1 LQHDR
6 IASHLRITFT
16 YDRIILPNEHW
27 TPPCALRD
35 NRLTQF
41 ARSDRPFRCIRADH
55 ALRHWSR
62 GAEGKESMDFRARH
76 WRYGLLIGTA
86 FVAGAA
92 LGPSL
97 GSLGSAFAQDSSRTD
112 MYQMLKVFGDV
123 MQRVRAEYVDPV
135 DDKDLIENSINGML
149 TGLDPHSSYM
159 NAKAFKDMQIQTKG
173 EFGGLGIEVNEDKG
187 IIKVVSPIDD
197 TPAAR
202 AGIKPGDII
211 TALDGK
217 TLMGMSLNDA
227 VDRMRGPP
235 NSKIQLTIK
244 RQNVDKPIEVSLIRE
259 IIHIQVVKSRMEP
272 NDIGYVRLSQFT
284 EQADAGIKQ
293 AVKNLRAQNG
303 GKLRGLV
310 LDLRNNPGGLLDQ
323 AVSVSSDF
331 IDQGE
336 IVSTRARHPEDSQR
350 WDAKGEDILH
360 GAPLVVLINGGS
372 ASASEIVSG
381 ALQDHRRAI
390 LLGTRSFGKGSVQTV
405 IPLPGNGAMRLT
417 TARYYTPSGRS
428 IQGLGIIPDVPV
440 QETAE
445 ERPTFGGERESDYN
459 KVLTNQGGT
468 GAQALPPRTDLPAI
482 AKQIPD
488 KPPADFPKFDAAK
501 PDNTDFQLLQA
512 VSLVQA
518 MAAQKSAS
526 AN

>member
-1 LQHDR
+1 
-6 IASHLRITFT
+6 
-16 YDRIILPNEHW
+16 
-27 TPPCALRD
+27 
-35 NRLTQF
+35 
-41 ARSDRPFRCIRADH
+41 
-55 ALRHWSR
+55 
-62 GAEGKESMDFRARH
+62 MDFRARH

-97 GSLGSAFAQDSSRTD
+97 GALDTAFAQDSSHTD
-112 MYQMLKVFGDV
+112 TYQMLKVFGDV

-135 DDKDLIENSINGML
+135 DDKDLIENAINGML

-159 NAKAFKDMQIQTKG
+159 NSKAFKDMQIQTKG

-217 TLMGMSLNDA
+217 TLIGMTLNDA
-227 VDRMRGPP
+227 VDKMRGPP
-235 NSKIQLTIK
+235 NSKIVLTIK
-244 RQNVDKPIEVSLIRE
+244 RENVDKPIEMSLMRE
-259 IIHIQVVKSRMEP
+259 TIHIQVVKSRMEP

-293 AVKNLRAQNG
+293 AVKALRQQNG

-350 WDAKGEDILH
+350 WDAKGDDILH

-405 IPLPGNGAMRLT
+405 IPLPGDGAMRLT

-428 IQGLGIIPDVPV
+428 IQALGIVPDVPV
-440 QETAE
+440 QETTEAP
-445 ERPTFGGERESDYN
+445 PTFGGEHEADYN

-468 GAQALPPRTDLPAI
+468 GSQALPPRTDLPPI
-482 AKQIPD
+482 AKQIPA
-488 KPPADFPKFDAAK
+488 KPPENFPKFDAAK
-501 PDNTDFQLLQA
+501 PDDTDFQLQQA
-512 VSLVQA
+512 VVLVQA
-518 MAAQKSAS
+518 MAQKNAT

>member
-1 LQHDR
+1 
-6 IASHLRITFT
+6 
-16 YDRIILPNEHW
+16 
-27 TPPCALRD
+27 
-35 NRLTQF
+35 
-41 ARSDRPFRCIRADH
+41 
-55 ALRHWSR
+55 
-62 GAEGKESMDFRARH
+62 MDFHARH
-76 WRYGLLIGTA
+76 WRLGLLVGTA

-92 LGPSL
+92 FGPGLGA
-97 GSLGSAFAQDSSRTD
+97 LGSAVAQDSSRTD

-135 DDKDLIENSINGML
+135 DDKEMIENAINGML

-173 EFGGLGIEVNEDKG
+173 EFGGLGIEVNEEKG

-211 TALDGK
+211 TAIDGK
-217 TLMGMSLNDA
+217 TVIGLSLNDA
-227 VDRMRGPP
+227 VERMRGPP
-235 NSKIQLTIK
+235 NSKIVLTIK
-244 RQNVDKPIEVSLIRE
+244 RQNVDKPLEVPLIRE
-259 IIHIQVVKSRMEP
+259 TIHIQVVKSRMEP

-284 EQADAGIKQ
+284 EQADAGIRL
-293 AVKNLRAQNG
+293 AVKNLKAQNG

-310 LDLRNNPGGLLDQ
+310 LDLRNDPGGLLDQ
-323 AVSVSSDF
+323 AVAVSSDF

-336 IVSTRARHPEDSQR
+336 IVSTRARHSEESQR
-350 WDAKGEDILH
+350 WDAKGNDILH

-372 ASASEIVSG
+372 ASASEIVAG

-428 IQGLGIIPDVPV
+428 IQALGITPDVPV
-440 QETAE
+440 QESRE
-445 ERPTFGGERESDYN
+445 DRGSFGGEKESDYN

-468 GAQALPPRTDLPAI
+468 GLQALTPRTDIPPF
-482 AKQIPD
+482 AKQIQN
-488 KPPADFPKFDAAK
+488 KPPENFPKFDPAK
-501 PDNTDFQLLQA
+501 PDETDFQLQQA
-512 VSLVQA
+512 VALVQA
-518 MAAQKSAS
+518 MVAQKSAS